1 MYILLISILIDLIIG
16 ELPSLIHP
24 VVYIGFIGKKFEKI
38 KYARFINGAISLIL
52 EIFFW
57 IFLCKFLLN
66 ISKWFEIY
74 FLTSSFSIKSLYK
87 HVKQC
92 YVDNIETLRKNV
104 SYIVSRDVS
113 KLDKSK
119 LYSAALE
126 SLSENISDS
135 IVGPLFYYLLFGIY
149 GAITYRVVNTYDALF
164 GYRNERFEW
173 FGKFSA
179 RVDDVLN
186 FIPSRL
192 TALIISLFNF
202 KSSIK
207 YLKKYRKIKINAMY
221 PMSAFAGVLNLGFEK
236 VGVYKLDGKTVEKE
250 DIPRGLSL
258 YKKVVSVWILIVMF
272 MEGLKTLIF

>member
-135 IVGPLFYYLLFGIY
+135 IVGPLFYYLLFS
-149 GAITYRVVNTYDALF
+149 AAL
-164 GYRNERFEW
+164 
-173 FGKFSA
+173 
-179 RVDDVLN
+179 L
-186 FIPSRL
+186 
-192 TALIISLFNF
+192 
-202 KSSIK
+202 
-207 YLKKYRKIKINAMY
+207 
-221 PMSAFAGVLNLGFEK
+221 
-236 VGVYKLDGKTVEKE
+236 
-250 DIPRGLSL
+250 
-258 YKKVVSVWILIVMF
+258 
-272 MEGLKTLIF
+272 